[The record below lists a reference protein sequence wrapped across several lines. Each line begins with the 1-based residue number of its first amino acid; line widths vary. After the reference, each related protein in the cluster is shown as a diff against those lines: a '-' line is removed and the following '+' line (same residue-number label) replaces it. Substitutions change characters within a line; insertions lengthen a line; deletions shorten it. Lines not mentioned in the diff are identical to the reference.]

1 MKPSLNTVNLE
12 ILSHAICD
20 NDVTINKEI
29 VTIRTIREYTEKN
42 IVQRQQCRNH
52 SSPKLKPLKDNKIIQ
67 PLTKSI
73 LTDHLLLVPYRS
85 FCLAVHTYI
94 KSTQDLDNKS
104 KKKAFYHIHHFYV
117 EDDVAPNVW
126 RGKLRGQINVV
137 ANIEKSSRFR
147 TQTKFRTSV
156 EGVSDIDSDD

>member
-1 MKPSLNTVNLE
+1 MKPSLNTANLE
-12 ILSHAICD
+12 IPVHSIFD
-20 NDVTINKEI
+20 DDVILRKKI
-29 VTIRTIREYTEKN
+29 VTIREYTEKN

-52 SSPKLKPLKDNKIIQ
+52 SSSKLTLFKKNKNVQ
-67 PLTKSI
+67 PLANSV
-73 LTDHLLLVPYRS
+73 LTDHLLCVPYRS
-85 FCLAVHTYI
+85 FILAVHTYI
-94 KSTQDLDNKS
+94 KSIQDLDNKS

-126 RGKLRGQINVV
+126 CVKLRGQINVV

>member
-1 MKPSLNTVNLE
+1 MKPSLNIVNLE
-12 ILSHAICD
+12 MLSQTIFD
-20 NDVTINKEI
+20 NDVAINKEI
-29 VTIRTIREYTEKN
+29 VTIREYTERN

-52 SSPKLKPLKDNKIIQ
+52 SSPKLEPLKDIKIIQ

-73 LTDHLLLVPYRS
+73 LTDDLLLVRYRS
-85 FCLAVHTYI
+85 FCLGVHTYI
-94 KSTQDLDNKS
+94 KSTQYLDNKS

-147 TQTKFRTSV
+147 TKTKFRTSI

>member
-1 MKPSLNTVNLE
+1 MKPSLNIVNLE
-12 ILSHAICD
+12 MLSHAFFN
-20 NDVTINKEI
+20 NDVKINKEI
-29 VTIRTIREYTEKN
+29 VTIRTIKEYKEKN

-52 SSPKLKPLKDNKIIQ
+52 FSPKLKPLKDSKIIQ

-94 KSTQDLDNKS
+94 KSAQDLDNKS